1 MADMKNVPEGWKFPS
16 VDPNEIVGETVK
28 EGGYTVNLLTGEVP
42 KSGTAVSIPGHEQ
55 RIPMENFSAEE
66 IARYTN
72 TPEHFEAATARPAR
86 HLGTWIDADEA
97 GNKTA
102 FADVSRVHKSTPEG
116 NRRAR
121 LAMMAN
127 NQFAAFNF
135 DKFVTEYNPL
145 QQSVLGRA
153 GGKPKLMEGEG
164 ERWVTSK
171 EPIGQEVVFAETTE
185 PKVISRGRGKKKTVV
200 APGQGTFIF
209 TGQGSQLK
217 P

>member
-1 MADMKNVPEGWKFPS
+1 MADKNQVPEGWKFPQ
-16 VDPNEIVGETVK
+16 VDPSAIVK
-28 EGGYTVNLLTGEVP
+28 ETLAEGGHTVNLLTGKQP
-42 KSGTAVSIPGHEQ
+42 TTGTAVSIPGHEQ
-55 RIPMENFSAEE
+55 RIPIEDFSAES
-66 IARYTN
+66 IAKYTN
-72 TPEHFEAATARPAR
+72 TPEHFQAATALPAR
-86 HLGTWIDADEA
+86 HLGTWVDVDES
-97 GNKTA
+97 GNPTA

-135 DKFVTEYNPL
+135 DNFVTEYNPL
-145 QQSVLGRA
+145 QESVLNRA
-153 GGKPKLMEGEG
+153 GGKPKLMEGEA

-185 PKVISRGRGKKKTVV
+185 PQVISQGRGKKKKVIP
-200 APGQGTFIF
+200 PGQGTFIF
-209 TGQGSQLK
+209 TGQGSQLQ